1 MAHDVYLS
9 YEDYQ
14 ALGGA
19 LPQNSFALLEFKCR
33 KLIDRATDSRVQDME
48 NVPEA
53 VKKCMMSLVNLES
66 TVGAEAQAEKPTV
79 TSFSNDGY
87 SESYGKALSV
97 EDARKSMQSL
107 IESMLYGET
116 DDNGVP
122 LLYRGLKVRPSI
134 YYGRVKG
141 Y

>member
-53 VKKCMMSLVNLES
+53 VKKCMMSLVNLER
-66 TVGAEAQAEKPTV
+66 PTV